1 MKGARSSSA
10 RFGRF
15 RVSQRLMGV
24 QTKPGSLVQYDLL
37 PVLFKKMHRKLVL
50 LVFFALGKKSYE
62 RIAECTICVVS

>member
-1 MKGARSSSA
+1 
-10 RFGRF
+10 
-15 RVSQRLMGV
+15 MGV